1 MFLFRN
7 HLRSES
13 AFEMKNCVWNKKIDL
28 KMLCL
33 SKMFTI
39 WKIFSN
45 ILIVVGFWL
54 HLKKGK
60 QSAIK
65 LFLLYIYFFIPKILF
80 ILKNLIFLHIFV
92 LFFENNVRNKLLA
105 ELHEQEQEL
114 VHAELKQEQELVHAE
129 LEQDLVHA
137 ELNKNLFMLNCK
149 SNMMS

>member
-1 MFLFRN
+1 
-7 HLRSES
+7 
-13 AFEMKNCVWNKKIDL
+13 
-28 KMLCL
+28 
-33 SKMFTI
+33 
-39 WKIFSN
+39 
-45 ILIVVGFWL
+45 
-54 HLKKGK
+54 LKKGK